1 MGVTM
6 AMDAQAQVERLQ
18 GIVVAQHT
26 ALSASLLTVPSAVVD
41 LVLRD
46 LHVEGHAITTRDLD
60 AMRDSLSAQLLTIEQ
75 RLMGSATSAAVP
87 TVPTPEATAALEGY
101 QPFQWADGTRHWV
114 PEGWTVV
121 PSSALH
127 AWYMFTVGDAQ
138 QGIVPYSALSTSDLP
153 YKARSSFSRL
163 VKVCLYIF
171 TLARALDEEEEVE
184 SELLTITSINTI
196 GEARAVY
203 MRVKSVMCTQLCIQE
218 EQLPNVK
225 VNTLYNKLIALRPEG
240 IFLQSR
246 KRRRIGGRGM

>member
-1 MGVTM
+1 
-6 AMDAQAQVERLQ
+6 
-18 GIVVAQHT
+18 
-26 ALSASLLTVPSAVVD
+26 
-41 LVLRD
+41 
-46 LHVEGHAITTRDLD
+46 VEGHSITTRDLD
-60 AMRDSLSAQLLTIEQ
+60 VMRDSLSAQLLNIEQ
-75 RLMGSATSAAVP
+75 RLMGSATSTVVP

-114 PEGWTVV
+114 PDGWTVV

-163 VKVCLYIF
+163 VKLCLFI
-171 TLARALDEEEEVE
+171 LAMARTLDEEEEVE
-184 SELLTITSINTI
+184 IELLTIASINTI
-196 GEARAVY
+196 AEARAVY

-218 EQLPNVK
+218 DQLPNMK
-225 VNTLYNKLIALRPEG
+225 VNTLYNKLIARRPEG

-246 KRRRIGGRGM
+246 KRRRIGGGR